1 MNDILI
7 KILVSVGILVL
18 TNVFVYLSNLSKEK
32 IAKIENIKF
41 REASEKLLDIIT
53 KCVSATNQEF
63 VGDLKKEGK
72 FDKDQQEEAWN
83 RTKNKIN
90 KILDKESREILE
102 KAYGD
107 LNYYINQTIED
118 EVTNQKGEIDDKNT
132 RCS

>member
-32 IAKIENIKF
+32 IAKIENIKV
-41 REASEKLLDIIT
+41 REASYKLLDIVT

-72 FDKDQQEEAWN
+72 FDRDQQEDAWN
-83 RTKNKIN
+83 RTKDKIN
-90 KILDKESREILE
+90 KILDDESREILE

-107 LNYYINQTIED
+107 LNSYINQTIED
-118 EVTNQKGEIDDKNT
+118 EVTNQKGGKK
-132 RCS
+132 

>member
-32 IAKIENIKF
+32 VAKIENIKV
-41 REASEKLLDIIT
+41 REAIDKLLDIIT

-72 FDKDQQEEAWN
+72 FDRDQQEEAWN
-83 RTKNKIN
+83 KTKNKIN
-90 KILDKESREILE
+90 KILDDESREILE

-107 LNYYINQTIED
+107 LNSYINQTIED
-118 EVTNQKGEIDDKNT
+118 EVTNQKGEK
-132 RCS
+132 R

>member
-18 TNVFVYLSNLSKEK
+18 TNIFVYLSNLSKEK
-32 IAKIENIKF
+32 VAKIENIKV
-41 REASEKLLDIIT
+41 REASYKLLDIIT

-83 RTKNKIN
+83 KTKNKIN
-90 KILDKESREILE
+90 KILDDESREILE

-107 LNYYINQTIED
+107 LNSYINQTIED
-118 EVTNQKGEIDDKNT
+118 EITNKKEK
-132 RCS
+132 

>member
-18 TNVFVYLSNLSKEK
+18 TNLFIYLSNLSKEK
-32 IAKIENIKF
+32 VAKIENIKV
-41 REASEKLLDIIT
+41 REASYKLLDIIT

-72 FDKDQQEEAWN
+72 FNKDQQEEAWN
-83 RTKNKIN
+83 KTKNKIN
-90 KILDKESREILE
+90 KILDKESREILD

-107 LNYYINQTIED
+107 LNSYINQTIED
-118 EVTNQKGEIDDKNT
+118 EVTNQKGEKK
-132 RCS
+132 

>member
-32 IAKIENIKF
+32 VAKIENIKV
-41 REASEKLLDIIT
+41 REASYKLLDIIT

-72 FDKDQQEEAWN
+72 FDKNQQEEAWN
-83 RTKNKIN
+83 KTKNKIN

-107 LNYYINQTIED
+107 LNSYINQSIED
-118 EVTNQKGEIDDKNT
+118 EIINKKEK
-132 RCS
+132 

>member
-32 IAKIENIKF
+32 IEKIDNIKV
-41 REASEKLLDIIT
+41 REASYKLLDIVT

-63 VGDLKKEGK
+63 VGDLKNQGK
-72 FDKDQQEEAWN
+72 FDRDQQEEAWN
-83 RTKNKIN
+83 KTKNKIN
-90 KILDKESREILE
+90 KILDDESKEILE

-107 LNYYINQTIED
+107 LNSYINQSIEN
-118 EVTNQKGEIDDKNT
+118 EVKLQKEG
-132 RCS
+132 

>member
-32 IAKIENIKF
+32 IAKIENIKV
-41 REASEKLLDIIT
+41 REASDKLLNIIT

-72 FDKDQQEEAWN
+72 FDRDQQEDAWN
-83 RTKNKIN
+83 RTKGKIN
-90 KILDKESREILE
+90 KILDEESREILE

-107 LNYYINQTIED
+107 LNSYINQSIEN
-118 EVTNQKGEIDDKNT
+118 EVKLQKEG
-132 RCS
+132 

>member
-7 KILVSVGILVL
+7 KILVSIGILVL
-18 TNVFVYLSNLSKEK
+18 TNIFIYLRNLSKEK

-53 KCVSATNQEF
+53 KCVAATNQEF

-72 FDKDQQEEAWN
+72 FDRDQQEEAWN
-83 RTKNKIN
+83 KTKNKIN
-90 KILDKESREILE
+90 KILDKESREILG

-107 LNYYINQTIED
+107 LNDYINQTLED
-118 EVTNQKGEIDDKNT
+118 EVKRQKESK
-132 RCS
+132 

>member
-32 IAKIENIKF
+32 IAKIENIKV
-41 REASEKLLDIIT
+41 REASDKLLDIVT

-72 FDKDQQEEAWN
+72 FDRDQQEEAWN
-83 RTKNKIN
+83 NTKNQIN
-90 KILDKESREILE
+90 KILDAESKEILE

-107 LNYYINQTIED
+107 LNSYINQSIEN
-118 EVTNQKGEIDDKNT
+118 EVKLQKEG
-132 RCS
+132 

>member
-32 IAKIENIKF
+32 IAKIENIKV
-41 REASEKLLDIIT
+41 REASYKLLDIIT

-72 FDKDQQEEAWN
+72 FDRDQQEEAWN
-83 RTKNKIN
+83 KTKNKIN
-90 KILDKESREILE
+90 KILDDESREILE

-107 LNYYINQTIED
+107 LNSYINQSIEN
-118 EVTNQKGEIDDKNT
+118 EVKLQKEG
-132 RCS
+132 

>member
-18 TNVFVYLSNLSKEK
+18 TNLFIYLSNLSKEK
-32 IAKIENIKF
+32 VAKIENIKV
-41 REASEKLLDIIT
+41 REASYKLLDIIT

-83 RTKNKIN
+83 KTKNKIN
-90 KILDKESREILE
+90 KILDDESREILE

-107 LNYYINQTIED
+107 LNSYINQTIED
-118 EVTNQKGEIDDKNT
+118 EITNKKEK
-132 RCS
+132 

>member
-32 IAKIENIKF
+32 VAKIENIKV
-41 REASEKLLDIIT
+41 REAIDKLLDIIT

-83 RTKNKIN
+83 KTKNKIN
-90 KILDKESREILE
+90 KILDDESKEILE

-107 LNYYINQTIED
+107 LNSYINQSIEN
-118 EVTNQKGEIDDKNT
+118 EVKLQKEG
-132 RCS
+132 

>member
-32 IAKIENIKF
+32 IAKIENIKV
-41 REASEKLLDIIT
+41 REASYKLLDIIT

-63 VGDLKKEGK
+63 VGDLKKDGK
-72 FDKDQQEEAWN
+72 FDKNQQEEAWN
-83 RTKNKIN
+83 KTKNNIN

-107 LNYYINQTIED
+107 LNSYINQSIED
-118 EVTNQKGEIDDKNT
+118 EITNKKEK
-132 RCS
+132 

>member
-32 IAKIENIKF
+32 IAKIENIKV
-41 REASEKLLDIIT
+41 REASYKLLDIVT

-72 FDKDQQEEAWN
+72 FDRDQQEEAWN
-83 RTKNKIN
+83 KTKNKIN
-90 KILDKESREILE
+90 KILDDESKEILE

-107 LNYYINQTIED
+107 LNSYINQSIEN
-118 EVTNQKGEIDDKNT
+118 EVKLQKEG
-132 RCS
+132 

>member
-1 MNDILI
+1 MNDVLI

-32 IAKIENIKF
+32 IAKIENIKV
-41 REASEKLLDIIT
+41 REAIDKLLDIIT

-63 VGDLKKEGK
+63 VGDLKKQGK

-83 RTKNKIN
+83 NTKTSIE
-90 KILDKESREILE
+90 KILDNESKEILG

-107 LNYYINQTIED
+107 LNSYINQALED
-118 EVTNQKGEIDDKNT
+118 EVKRQKESK
-132 RCS
+132 

>member
-32 IAKIENIKF
+32 IAKIENIKV
-41 REASEKLLDIIT
+41 REAIDKLLDIIT

-63 VGDLKKEGK
+63 VGDLKKQGK

-83 RTKNKIN
+83 KTKNKIN
-90 KILDKESREILE
+90 KILDDESKEILE

-107 LNYYINQTIED
+107 LNSYINQTIED
-118 EVTNQKGEIDDKNT
+118 EVTNQKGDKK
-132 RCS
+132 

>member
-32 IAKIENIKF
+32 VAKIENIKV
-41 REASEKLLDIIT
+41 REASYKLLDIIT
-53 KCVSATNQEF
+53 KCISATNQEF

-72 FDKDQQEEAWN
+72 FDKNQQEEAWN
-83 RTKNKIN
+83 KTKNKIN

-107 LNYYINQTIED
+107 LNSYINQSIED
-118 EVTNQKGEIDDKNT
+118 EIINKKEK
-132 RCS
+132 

>member
-32 IAKIENIKF
+32 IAKIENIKV
-41 REASEKLLDIIT
+41 REASYKLLDIVT

-63 VGDLKKEGK
+63 VGDLKNQGK
-72 FDKDQQEEAWN
+72 FDRDQQEKAWN
-83 RTKNKIN
+83 STKEKIN
-90 KILDKESREILE
+90 KILDAESKEILE

-107 LNYYINQTIED
+107 LNSYINQSIEN
-118 EVTNQKGEIDDKNT
+118 EVKLQKEG
-132 RCS
+132 

>member
-18 TNVFVYLSNLSKEK
+18 TNLFVYLSNLSKEK
-32 IAKIENIKF
+32 IAKIENIKV

-72 FDKDQQEEAWN
+72 FDKEQQEEAWN
-83 RTKNKIN
+83 ETKNKIN
-90 KILDKESREILE
+90 KILDKESREILG

-107 LNYYINQTIED
+107 LNDYINQTLED
-118 EVTNQKGEIDDKNT
+118 EVKRQKESK
-132 RCS
+132 

>member
-32 IAKIENIKF
+32 IEKIENIKV
-41 REASEKLLDIIT
+41 REASYKLLDIIT

-63 VGDLKKEGK
+63 VGDLKKAGK
-72 FDKDQQEEAWN
+72 FDRDKQEEAWN
-83 RTKNKIN
+83 KTKSKIN

-107 LNYYINQTIED
+107 FNSYINQSIED
-118 EVTNQKGEIDDKNT
+118 EVTKQKGEENE
-132 RCS
+132 

>member
-53 KCVSATNQEF
+53 KCVAATNQEF

-72 FDKDQQEEAWN
+72 FDRDQQEEAWN
-83 RTKNKIN
+83 KTKNKIN
-90 KILDKESREILE
+90 KILDKESREILG

-107 LNYYINQTIED
+107 LNDYINQTLED
-118 EVTNQKGEIDDKNT
+118 EVKRQKESK
-132 RCS
+132 

>member
-32 IAKIENIKF
+32 IAKIENIKV
-41 REASEKLLDIIT
+41 REASYKLLDIVT

-63 VGDLKKEGK
+63 VGDLKNQGK
-72 FDKDQQEEAWN
+72 FDRDQQEEAWN
-83 RTKNKIN
+83 KTKNKIN
-90 KILDKESREILE
+90 KILDDESKEILE

-107 LNYYINQTIED
+107 LNSYINQSIEN
-118 EVTNQKGEIDDKNT
+118 EVKLQKEG
-132 RCS
+132 

>member
-32 IAKIENIKF
+32 IAKIENIKV
-41 REASEKLLDIIT
+41 REASYKLLDIVT

-63 VGDLKKEGK
+63 VGDLKKQGK

-83 RTKNKIN
+83 KTKNKIN
-90 KILDKESREILE
+90 KILDDESKEILE

-107 LNYYINQTIED
+107 LNSYINQSIED
-118 EVTNQKGEIDDKNT
+118 QVTNQKGGKNE
-132 RCS
+132 

>member
-32 IAKIENIKF
+32 IAKIDNIKV
-41 REASEKLLDIIT
+41 REASYKLLDIVT

-63 VGDLKKEGK
+63 VGNLKNQGK
-72 FDKDQQEEAWN
+72 FDRDQQEKAWN
-83 RTKNKIN
+83 STKEKIN
-90 KILDKESREILE
+90 RILDDESKEILE

-107 LNYYINQTIED
+107 LNSYINQSIEN
-118 EVTNQKGEIDDKNT
+118 EVKLQKEG
-132 RCS
+132 

>member
-32 IAKIENIKF
+32 IAKIENIKV
-41 REASEKLLDIIT
+41 REAIDKLLDIIT

-72 FDKDQQEEAWN
+72 FDRDQQEKAWN
-83 RTKNKIN
+83 STKEKIN
-90 KILDKESREILE
+90 KILDAESREILE

-107 LNYYINQTIED
+107 LNSYINQTIED
-118 EVTNQKGEIDDKNT
+118 EVTNQKGGKNE
-132 RCS
+132 

>member
-18 TNVFVYLSNLSKEK
+18 TNIFVYLSNLSKEK
-32 IAKIENIKF
+32 IAKIENIKV

-72 FDKDQQEEAWN
+72 FDKDRQEEAWN
-83 RTKNKIN
+83 RTKGKIN
-90 KILDKESREILE
+90 KILDDESKGILE

-107 LNYYINQTIED
+107 LNSYINQSIED
-118 EVTNQKGEIDDKNT
+118 EITNQKGEK
-132 RCS
+132 R

>member
-1 MNDILI
+1 MKDILI

-32 IAKIENIKF
+32 IEKIENIKF

-53 KCVSATNQEF
+53 KCVAATNQEF

-72 FDKDQQEEAWN
+72 FDRDQQEEAWN
-83 RTKNKIN
+83 KTKSKIN
-90 KILDKESREILE
+90 KILDKESREILD

-107 LNYYINQTIED
+107 LNSYINQTVED
-118 EVTNQKGEIDDKNT
+118 EVTNQKGDKNE
-132 RCS
+132 

>member
-32 IAKIENIKF
+32 IAKIENIKV
-41 REASEKLLDIIT
+41 RKASYKLLDIIT

-63 VGDLKKEGK
+63 VGDLKEQGK
-72 FDKDQQEEAWN
+72 FDRDQQEEAWN

-107 LNYYINQTIED
+107 FNSYINQTIED
-118 EVTNQKGEIDDKNT
+118 EVKLQKEG
-132 RCS
+132 

>member
-32 IAKIENIKF
+32 VAKIENIKV
-41 REASEKLLDIIT
+41 REASYKLLDIIT

-72 FDKDQQEEAWN
+72 FDKDQREEAWN
-83 RTKNKIN
+83 KTKNKIN

-107 LNYYINQTIED
+107 LNSYINQTIED
-118 EVTNQKGEIDDKNT
+118 EVTNQKGEK
-132 RCS
+132 R

>member
-32 IAKIENIKF
+32 VAKIENIKV
-41 REASEKLLDIIT
+41 REASYKLLDIIT

-72 FDKDQQEEAWN
+72 FDKNQQEEAWN
-83 RTKNKIN
+83 KTKNKIN

-107 LNYYINQTIED
+107 LNAYINQTIED
-118 EVTNQKGEIDDKNT
+118 EVTNQKGDKK
-132 RCS
+132 

>member
-32 IAKIENIKF
+32 VAKIENIKV
-41 REASEKLLDIIT
+41 REAIDKLLDIVT

-63 VGDLKKEGK
+63 VGDLKKQGK

-83 RTKNKIN
+83 KTKNKIN
-90 KILDKESREILE
+90 KILDDESREILE

-107 LNYYINQTIED
+107 LNSYINQTIED
-118 EVTNQKGEIDDKNT
+118 EVTNQKGGKNE
-132 RCS
+132 

>member
-32 IAKIENIKF
+32 IAKIENIKV
-41 REASEKLLDIIT
+41 REASYKLLDIVT

-72 FDKDQQEEAWN
+72 FDRDQQEEAWN
-83 RTKNKIN
+83 NTKNQIN
-90 KILDKESREILE
+90 KILDAESKEILE

-107 LNYYINQTIED
+107 LNSYINQSIEN
-118 EVTNQKGEIDDKNT
+118 EVKLQKEG
-132 RCS
+132 

>member
-32 IAKIENIKF
+32 IAKIDNIKV
-41 REASEKLLDIIT
+41 REASYKLLDIVT

-83 RTKNKIN
+83 KTKNKIN
-90 KILDKESREILE
+90 KILDDESKEILE

-107 LNYYINQTIED
+107 LNSYINQTIED
-118 EVTNQKGEIDDKNT
+118 EVTNQKGEKK
-132 RCS
+132 

>member
-7 KILVSVGILVL
+7 KILVSLGILVL

-83 RTKNKIN
+83 KTKNKIN
-90 KILDKESREILE
+90 KILDDESKEILE

-107 LNYYINQTIED
+107 LNSYINQSIED
-118 EVTNQKGEIDDKNT
+118 EITNKKE
-132 RCS
+132 R

>member
-18 TNVFVYLSNLSKEK
+18 TNIFVYLSNLSKEK
-32 IAKIENIKF
+32 VAKIENIKG
-41 REASEKLLDIIT
+41 REASYKLLDIIT

-83 RTKNKIN
+83 KTKNKIN
-90 KILDKESREILE
+90 KILDDESREILD

-107 LNYYINQTIED
+107 LNSYINQTIED
-118 EVTNQKGEIDDKNT
+118 EVTNQKEK
-132 RCS
+132 

>member
-18 TNVFVYLSNLSKEK
+18 TNLFIYLSNLSKEK
-32 IAKIENIKF
+32 VAKIENIKV
-41 REASEKLLDIIT
+41 REAIDKLLDIIT

-72 FDKDQQEEAWN
+72 FNKDQQEEAWN
-83 RTKNKIN
+83 KTKNKIN
-90 KILDKESREILE
+90 KILDDESREILE

-107 LNYYINQTIED
+107 LNSYINQTIED
-118 EVTNQKGEIDDKNT
+118 EVTNQKGEK
-132 RCS
+132 R